1 MLNYIEYLNVPA
13 KIAIV
18 LVGTFFILQ
27 IIGEILEFK
36 GKVVPECIKIRKY
49 FLRKKQEREILHQVP
64 TTLAEVQQSLNEF
77 KTHYSTDNIRM
88 RDDWIKSVNE
98 SLKEYDKWIK
108 KLDEKLDKNN
118 ADTLS
123 LLIENKRNTIIDFA
137 SKVVD
142 ENSLVTREQYNRILR
157 LYNEYEELIAKNGL
171 TNGEIDIAYH
181 IIMDS
186 YENHMKNH
194 SFIEDVR
201 GYKI

>member
-1 MLNYIEYLNVPA
+1 MTTYIEYLNIPT
-13 KIAIV
+13 KIAII

-36 GKVVPECIKIRKY
+36 GKVVPEFIKIRKY

-64 TTLAEVQQSLNEF
+64 TTLTEVQQSLNEF

-98 SLKEYDKWIK
+98 SLKENDKLIK
-108 KLDEKLDKNN
+108 QLNEKLDKNN

-123 LLIENKRNTIIDFA
+123 LLIENKRNIIIDFA
-137 SKVVD
+137 SKVID
-142 ENSLVTREQYNRILR
+142 DNSLVTRERYNRILR
-157 LYNEYEELIAKNGL
+157 LYKEYEELITKNGL

-194 SFIEDVR
+194 SFIEDIR
-201 GYKI
+201 GYK

>member
-1 MLNYIEYLNVPA
+1 MTTYIEYLNIPT
-13 KIAIV
+13 KIAII

-36 GKVVPECIKIRKY
+36 GKVVPEFIKIRKY

-64 TTLAEVQQSLNEF
+64 TTLTEVQQSLNEF

-98 SLKEYDKWIK
+98 SLKENDKLIK
-108 KLDEKLDKNN
+108 QLNEKLDKNN

-123 LLIENKRNTIIDFA
+123 LLIENKRNIIIDFA
-137 SKVVD
+137 SKVID
-142 ENSLVTREQYNRILR
+142 DNSLVTREQYNRILR
-157 LYNEYEELIAKNGL
+157 LYKEYEELITKNGL

-194 SFIEDVR
+194 SFIEDIR
-201 GYKI
+201 GYK